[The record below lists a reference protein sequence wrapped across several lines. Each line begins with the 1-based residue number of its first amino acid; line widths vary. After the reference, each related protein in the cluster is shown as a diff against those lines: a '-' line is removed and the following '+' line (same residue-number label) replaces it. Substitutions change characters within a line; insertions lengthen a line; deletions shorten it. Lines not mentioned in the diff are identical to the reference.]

1 MQVVVQAGPT
11 QLQGTQHLREE
22 EKKIF
27 ASKDVEKNGSFKEC
41 HYYRDLPSFFNN
53 SLA

>member
-27 ASKDVEKNGSFKEC
+27 ASKDVEKTGSF
-41 HYYRDLPSFFNN
+41 RDLPSFFNN
-53 SLA
+53 SLV